1 MVTTHQDW
9 LDAQVGVLGSVLID
23 PSLAS
28 KIVSETKEDDYTG
41 HFRTIYKTICRLFMA
56 GKPADPVMINDA
68 LGGAYSEVLLQMME
82 LTPSPAAV
90 DYYIGACLKKGRLL
104 QLRDLGVQ
112 LQEAQDMDEM
122 AAILELANSV
132 SAQRSRYKPVTMEE
146 ALARFFDR
154 RDKPREYL
162 SWPIDGL
169 DGRLFAEQGDFIV
182 IAGYPSDGKSALAM
196 QCAYHLARNKRVGIF
211 SLETNPDKLTDRMV
225 AYSARLP
232 LPRIKTGAMTEPE
245 WEHVSRHSSEIISHQ
260 LEFVPAAGISVAEIR
275 AVSLA
280 NRYDVIFVD
289 YIQLVKGNRRDR
301 YSEVTGI
308 STQWLSL
315 QELLLLVCRSSTVL
329 RFAKMG
335 AMLRLV
341 SQIFANPA
349 RLSRMLILYLWFIAR
364 IQIVMS
370 VCCWCAK
377 TRRASVAAWSWTL
390 MDSTRLSQGAAGIN
404 TGRSRSRYASQG
416 SNPLLPNDT
425 YVPESFLTEVQNAAG

>member
-41 HFRTIYKTICRLFMA
+41 HYRTIYKTICRLFMA

-68 LGGAYSEVLLQMME
+68 LGGAYTDLLLKIMEV
-82 LTPSPAAV
+82 TPSAACV

-112 LQEAQDMDEM
+112 LQQAQDMDEM
-122 AAILELANSV
+122 AEILELANSV

-162 SWPIDGL
+162 SWPVDGL
-169 DGRLFAEQGDFIV
+169 DGRLFAERGDFII

-196 QCAYHLARNKRVGIF
+196 QCAYHLARNARVGIF
-211 SLETNPDKLTDRMV
+211 SLETNPDKLTDRMM
-225 AYSARLP
+225 AYAARLP
-232 LPRIKTGAMTEPE
+232 LPRIKTGAMAEHE
-245 WEHVSRHSSEIISHQ
+245 WEHASRLSSEIISRQ
-260 LEFVPAAGISVAEIR
+260 LEFVPASGISVAEIR

-289 YIQLVKGNRRDR
+289 YIQLVRGNRRDR

-308 STQWLSL
+308 SLDFHTMAQSTGITVIGLSQL
-315 QELLLLVCRSSTVL
+315 NRPEVRKDGSYAPPGLSNLRESGQIEQDADIVLMVYRPHPDRDERMLLVRKNKEGECGSMELDFDGQHQT
-329 RFAKMG
+329 F
-335 AMLRLV
+335 
-341 SQIFANPA
+341 
-349 RLSRMLILYLWFIAR
+349 SR
-364 IQIVMS
+364 
-370 VCCWCAK
+370 
-377 TRRASVAAWSWTL
+377 RR
-390 MDSTRLSQGAAGIN
+390 GI
-404 TGRSRSRYASQG
+404 
-416 SNPLLPNDT
+416 
-425 YVPESFLTEVQNAAG
+425 E